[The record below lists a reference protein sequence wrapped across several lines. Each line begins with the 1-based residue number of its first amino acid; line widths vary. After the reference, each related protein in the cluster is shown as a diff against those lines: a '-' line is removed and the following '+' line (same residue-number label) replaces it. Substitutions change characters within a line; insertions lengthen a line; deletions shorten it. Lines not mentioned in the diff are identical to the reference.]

1 MSRDLTT
8 QRFFYDSM
16 GNQIGTS
23 NTYNTTG
30 QTFFYNQQGMP
41 VGSSAPTGPG
51 QTFFYD
57 SYGNPVGSIQGP
69 MFGDD

>member
-1 MSRDLTT
+1 MSKDLTT

-16 GNQIGTS
+16 GNSVGSST
-23 NTYNTTG
+23 TYNATG
-30 QTFFYNQQGMP
+30 QTFFYNQQEIP
-41 VGSSAPTGPG
+41 VGSSATTGPG

-57 SYGNPVGSIQGP
+57 SYGNQAGSIQGP